1 MKKSERL
8 NQELIYLS
16 QKHSFHL
23 KELMSEFNISKS
35 TALRDINDLEAMGL
49 SLYVENGRYGG
60 YKILS
65 QNLLTPIYFNSNE
78 MLAIFFALK
87 SLDLLSSTPF
97 EKSYKQIRE
106 KLYHTIPTQ
115 LKSEI
120 STVLNFIQYYNASTQ
135 QQTLYLSDILDS
147 IIHEYTL
154 HISYN
159 QYQCIETDIQVYEL
173 FYRNGVWFCSALDI
187 PSETWGIYRCD
198 CILELQANTTD
209 HPSYA
214 RSTLAEFQTQYEDTY
229 HDIPFKCK
237 LSTFGVELFTKNHY
251 PNMELQYI
259 DGSPYIV
266 GGYNIDELDYMTH
279 YLMSLGTHVD
289 IIYPEQLKKSYL
301 HKMQS
306 IIARYH

>member
-1 MKKSERL
+1 
-8 NQELIYLS
+8 
-16 QKHSFHL
+16 
-23 KELMSEFNISKS
+23 
-35 TALRDINDLEAMGL
+35 MGL

-289 IIYPEQLKKSYL
+289 IIYPEQ
-301 HKMQS
+301 
-306 IIARYH
+306 

>member
-1 MKKSERL
+1 
-8 NQELIYLS
+8 
-16 QKHSFHL
+16 
-23 KELMSEFNISKS
+23 
-35 TALRDINDLEAMGL
+35 MGL

-301 HKMQS
+301 HQMQS